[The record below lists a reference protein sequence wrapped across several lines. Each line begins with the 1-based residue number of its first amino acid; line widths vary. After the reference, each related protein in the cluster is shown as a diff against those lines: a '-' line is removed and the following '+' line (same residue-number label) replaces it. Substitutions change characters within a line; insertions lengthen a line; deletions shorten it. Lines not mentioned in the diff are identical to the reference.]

1 MSVKS
6 IRSYVPDSERR
17 YQISQTIA
25 GIVRSKVFLG
35 LLLGIAIVWY
45 NFPIWYTFVSSLKS
59 IEAIHND
66 PMTLLPTDPIDPI
79 WANYAELWF
88 ERQFDAYVSNS
99 LIVAI
104 TTTFIVMILGTLGGY
119 GFSRFRFRYD
129 SYVFVGILMA
139 RLLPPIGML
148 VPFYRLFLDLHLL
161 DTELVLIIVHTYLNL
176 PLVIWLMRNY
186 FISIPADLDEAAYI
200 DGATRFQTFK
210 DIILPLAKPGIA
222 AVAILTF
229 LFSWRDFLMAFIM
242 TTSDRAVTVPV
253 AATLFQQDVVVLWNY
268 LSAAGFIAMLPGI
281 LFVIVFQRYI
291 VTGLTSGA
299 VKG

>member
-1 MSVKS
+1 MKE
-6 IRSYVPDSERR
+6 YLPDADRR
-17 YQISQTIA
+17 YHISQTLS
-25 GIVRSKVFLG
+25 GIVQSKAVIGLVLG
-35 LLLGIAIVWY
+35 LVIVWY

-59 IEAIHND
+59 LDAIHNN
-66 PMTLLPTDPIDPI
+66 PLALLPTDPIDPI
-79 WANYAELWF
+79 WKNYTDLWM
-88 ERQFDAYVSNS
+88 EQQFDAYTSNS
-99 LIVAI
+99 LMVAI

-119 GFSRFRFRYD
+119 GFSRFRFKYD
-129 SYVFVGILMA
+129 NYVFIGILMA

-148 VPFYRLFLDLHLL
+148 IPFYRLFLNLQLL
-161 DTELVLIIVHTYLNL
+161 DTEIVLVIVHTYLNL

-222 AVAILTF
+222 AVGILTF
-229 LFSWRDFLMAFIM
+229 LFSWREFLMAFIM
-242 TTSDRAVTVPV
+242 TLSPQALTVPV
-253 AATLFQQDVVVLWNY
+253 GATLFQQDVVVIWNY
-268 LSAAGFIAMLPGI
+268 LAAAAFVAMIPGL

>member
-1 MSVKS
+1 MS
-6 IRSYVPDSERR
+6 IRNYIPDSDRR
-17 YQISQTIA
+17 YRISQTLT
-25 GIVRSKVFLG
+25 GIIQSKVFLG
-35 LLLGIAIVWY
+35 LMLGIAIIWY
-45 NFPIWYTFVSSLKS
+45 NFPIWYAFVSSLKS
-59 IEAIHND
+59 LNAIHNN
-66 PMTLLPTDPIDPI
+66 PMSLLPMDPIVPI
-79 WANYAELWF
+79 WKNYTDLWTK
-88 ERQFDAYVSNS
+88 RQFDDYTSNS

-129 SYVFVGILMA
+129 NYVFVGILMA

-222 AVAILTF
+222 AVGILTF
-229 LFSWRDFLMAFIM
+229 LYSWREFLMAFIM
-242 TTSDRAVTVPV
+242 TTSPKALTVPV
-253 AATLFQQDVVVLWNY
+253 GATLFQQDVVVLWNY
-268 LSAAGFIAMLPGI
+268 LAAAGFIAMLPGI